1 MAKLSVGISLNV
13 DSTQTLGAAE
23 FLKLRGETC
32 IFAVACLIEY
42 ILSRFSK
49 QFWGS
54 LSGHKIGYVVI
65 IIIHIQFCHCNCVF
79 FASSVFDGKLKL
91 R

>member
-32 IFAVACLIEY
+32 ICPVACIIEY
-42 ILSRFSK
+42 ILLRFSK

-54 LSGHKIGYVVI
+54 LLGHKIGHVVI
-65 IIIHIQFCHCNCVF
+65 VIIHIQF
-79 FASSVFDGKLKL
+79 
-91 R
+91 

>member
-32 IFAVACLIEY
+32 ICAVACIIEY
-42 ILSRFSK
+42 ILLRFSILGK
-49 QFWGS
+49 SVGPQDW
-54 LSGHKIGYVVI
+54 VC
-65 IIIHIQFCHCNCVF
+65 CHYYNMHPVLALQLCVF
-79 FASSVFDGKLKL
+79 CIFSFLMENLG
-91 R
+91 

>member
-32 IFAVACLIEY
+32 ICAVACIIEY
-42 ILSRFSK
+42 ILLRFSK
-49 QFWGS
+49 HFWGS

-65 IIIHIQFCHCNCVF
+65 IIICIQF
-79 FASSVFDGKLKL
+79 
-91 R
+91 